1 MRKNSREDWNKPIQE
16 LIHMMNEHDIFNEIV
31 NLHMPKEVDGWDIH
45 VRMLD
50 DDFMMYNGRKRLEMK
65 AICRE
70 FPRVHTIR
78 KLMPFGSIDEYVS
91 KDDIEKLY
99 SEYIY
104 NNLYSMLHKIMDV
117 IISGGELKDE

>member
-1 MRKNSREDWNKPIQE
+1 MI
-16 LIHMMNEHDIFNEIV
+16 EHDIFNEIV
-31 NLHMPKEVDGWDIH
+31 KLHMPKEIDGWVIH
-45 VRMLD
+45 VRMFD
-50 DDFMMYNGRKRLEMK
+50 DDYKQYNGRKILEMK

-78 KLMPFGSIDEYVS
+78 TVMPFENIDEYVS
-91 KDDIEKLY
+91 KDYVEKLY

-117 IISGGELKDE
+117 IISGGELDE